1 MSKTVRQLR
10 VLLNDIPVGRLTLND
25 GAMCSFHLFEAY
37 RALFPRPVLGQLFE
51 DDLITHHR
59 ARTRLPCWFSN
70 LLPEG
75 ALRQLIEQQA
85 GGSEF
90 DLLVRLG
97 QDLPGAVRVEEGVAI
112 GAEDDSGEV
121 IDAHDLPLAATEDAW
136 HFSLAGVQLKFSANR
151 ADRGMTIPVSGQ
163 GGDWILK
170 LPDPRFANVPA
181 NEYATMRWAQASG
194 IDIPEIDLVD
204 LSLVS
209 GLPQSGIPRNES
221 QAFVIRRFDRPSTGQ
236 RVHMED
242 FAQILDLYP
251 NEKYRRFNYETI
263 ARVTFELAGRTA
275 LKRFVTRLVF
285 MLASGNGDAHH
296 KNWTLLYPD
305 GFSAELS
312 PAYDLVSTIQY
323 YPHDGL
329 ALNLGGSKQWTDKR
343 IETFQRMA
351 RKIGFEER
359 EMVEWVIES
368 VAAVRA
374 AWSGASADF
383 GYDESTR
390 ARIEQHMNTIPLLKA
405 GA

>member
-1 MSKTVRQLR
+1 MSTTVRQLR
-10 VLLNDIPVGRLTLND
+10 VLLNDIPVGRLTLSD

-51 DDLITHHR
+51 DDLLKHHR
-59 ARTRLPCWFSN
+59 ARTRLPSWFSN

-75 ALRQLIEQQA
+75 ALRQLVEQQA

-90 DLLVRLG
+90 DLLARLG
-97 QDLPGAVRVEEGVAI
+97 QDLPGAVRVEEVAAV
-112 GAEDDSGEV
+112 GAEDDSGEA
-121 IDAHDLPLAATEDAW
+121 IDTHELPSATMDDAW

-204 LSLVS
+204 LSSVS

-242 FAQILDLYP
+242 FAQVD
-251 NEKYRRFNYETI
+251 
-263 ARVTFELAGRTA
+263 
-275 LKRFVTRLVF
+275 
-285 MLASGNGDAHH
+285 
-296 KNWTLLYPD
+296 
-305 GFSAELS
+305 S
-312 PAYDLVSTIQY
+312 P
-323 YPHDGL
+323 
-329 ALNLGGSKQWTDKR
+329 
-343 IETFQRMA
+343 EF
-351 RKIGFEER
+351 
-359 EMVEWVIES
+359 
-368 VAAVRA
+368 
-374 AWSGASADF
+374 
-383 GYDESTR
+383 
-390 ARIEQHMNTIPLLKA
+390 
-405 GA
+405 